1 MPLDSSQQPLCSGIF
16 QNRLLFNGLL
26 ARKDTSQIQAVIT
39 VSTDDTVSW
48 APAGK
53 AEEQKSSGESR
64 TKGQK
69 LLPFVRQEMSDAARG
84 GDKGLKQI
92 TECHWAV
99 IPSTQH
105 WLWSRNW
112 KYSTYLLRNQDRRSS
127 ELEVVAELEQN
138 QDEGSLIIYWWDPGA
153 LTPPHPAL
161 DSVAQES
168 DYMYV
173 STADDALFKKLIE
186 RLGDFVVAIKSL
198 DAGAPIKGKQKAAT
212 AKFDSEN
219 EDEDLPECLSTL

>member
-84 GDKGLKQI
+84 DSNKSRS
-92 TECHWAV
+92 V
-99 IPSTQH
+99 IGPLFPQLNTGSGRGTGNILHIYYETKTVCIQCAG
-105 WLWSRNW
+105 SVDMTRPARR
-112 KYSTYLLRNQDRRSS
+112 SRSS

-138 QDEGSLIIYWWDPGA
+138 QDEGSLIIYWWDPGGFSHWLGISRSNGRSLGIIYMSA
-153 LTPPHPAL
+153 K
-161 DSVAQES
+161 S
-168 DYMYV
+168 DV
-173 STADDALFKKLIE
+173 INQISGRI
-186 RLGDFVVAIKSL
+186 I
-198 DAGAPIKGKQKAAT
+198 
-212 AKFDSEN
+212 
-219 EDEDLPECLSTL
+219 